1 MLYINALM
9 VAFPVSGQGFS
20 PGFFMENTPATDTY
34 FTRRLAQKGHP
45 IIIAGPCSAE
55 SEAQVLEVARAL
67 KAAGQVDM
75 YRAGIWKPRTK
86 PGGFEGR
93 GTAALPWLQAARQ
106 ETGLPMCIEVATPK
120 HVEEA
125 LKHEIDVLWIG
136 ARTTVNPFAVQEL
149 ADALAGTGVPVM
161 VKNPVNPD
169 LALWIGAIERLERA
183 GLRDIAAIHRGFS
196 TFAPTRYRNAPT
208 WAIPIELKTRR
219 PDLVL
224 FNDPSHIGGR
234 RDLLLP
240 IAQKALDLD
249 YDGLMIETH
258 PDPDHALSDAAQQVT
273 PARLQEILSELKYR
287 YRSSDNI
294 DYRNKAE
301 ELRQKMDE
309 ADHELLEVLARRTA
323 LTQELAEYK
332 KENNVKILQLE
343 RWQEIF
349 RTRPEWAARLGLND
363 KFVAELYKLIHIES
377 IRQQTE
383 VLNGRAIDAVP
394 SPLGPGL

>member
-1 MLYINALM
+1 
-9 VAFPVSGQGFS
+9 
-20 PGFFMENTPATDTY
+20 MENTAPADTF
-34 FTRRLAQKGHP
+34 FTRRLAQKGQP
-45 IIIAGPCSAE
+45 LIIAGPCSAE
-55 SEAQVLEVARAL
+55 SEEQVLTVARAL
-67 KAAGQVDM
+67 KAAGQADM

-93 GTAALPWLQAARQ
+93 GTAALPWLQAAKA
-106 ETGLPMCIEVATPK
+106 ETGLPMAIEVATPK

-125 LKHEIDVLWIG
+125 LKHDIDVLWIG

-149 ADALAGTGVPVM
+149 ADALAGTGKPVM

-183 GLRDIAAIHRGFS
+183 GITDIAAIHRGFS
-196 TFAPTRYRNAPT
+196 TFAPSRYRNAPT

-224 FNDPSHIGGR
+224 INDPSHIGGS

-249 YDGLMIETH
+249 YDGLIIETH

-273 PARLQEILSELKYR
+273 PTRLQELLSELKYR
-287 YRSSDNI
+287 YRSSDNA

-301 ELRQKMDE
+301 ELRQKMDT
-309 ADHELLEVLARRTA
+309 ADHEILEMLARRMA
-323 LTQELAEYK
+323 LIQELAEYK

-343 RWQEIF
+343 RWQDIF
-349 RTRPEWAARLGLND
+349 KTRPEWGRSLNIND
-363 KFVAELYKLIHIES
+363 KFVGELYKLIHIES
-377 IRQQTE
+377 IRLQTE
-383 VLNGRAIDAVP
+383 VLNGRPVDGP
-394 SPLGPGL
+394 TNLGPGL

>member
-1 MLYINALM
+1 
-9 VAFPVSGQGFS
+9 
-20 PGFFMENTPATDTY
+20 MENTAPADTF
-34 FTRRLAQKGHP
+34 FTRRLAQKGQP
-45 IIIAGPCSAE
+45 LIIAGPCSAE
-55 SEAQVLEVARAL
+55 SEEQVLTVARAL
-67 KAAGQVDM
+67 KAAGQADM

-93 GTAALPWLQAARQ
+93 GSAALPWLQAAKA
-106 ETGLPMCIEVATPK
+106 ETGLPMAIEVATPK

-125 LKHEIDVLWIG
+125 LKHDIDVLWIG

-149 ADALAGTGVPVM
+149 ADALAGTNKPVM

-183 GLRDIAAIHRGFS
+183 GITDIAAIHRGFS
-196 TFAPTRYRNAPT
+196 TFAPSRYRNAPT

-224 FNDPSHIGGR
+224 INDPSHIGGS

-249 YDGLMIETH
+249 YDGLIIETH

-273 PARLQEILSELKYR
+273 PARLQQILSELNYR
-287 YRSSDNI
+287 YRSSDNA
-294 DYRNKAE
+294 DYLNKAE
-301 ELRQKMDE
+301 ELRQKMDT
-309 ADHELLEVLARRTA
+309 ADHEILEMLARRMA
-323 LTQELAEYK
+323 LIQELAEYK

-343 RWQEIF
+343 RWQDIF
-349 RTRPEWAARLGLND
+349 KTRPEWGRKLNIND
-363 KFVAELYKLIHIES
+363 KFVGELYKLIHIES
-377 IRQQTE
+377 IRLQTE
-383 VLNGRAIDAVP
+383 VLNGRSVDGPVN
-394 SPLGPGL
+394 LGPGL

>member
-1 MLYINALM
+1 
-9 VAFPVSGQGFS
+9 
-20 PGFFMENTPATDTY
+20 MENTVPTDTY
-34 FTRRLAQKGHP
+34 FARRLAQKGQP
-45 IIIAGPCSAE
+45 LIIAGPCSAE
-55 SEAQVLEVARAL
+55 SEEQVLTVARAL
-67 KAAGQVDM
+67 KAAGQADM

-93 GTAALPWLQAARQ
+93 GSAALPWLQAARA
-106 ETGLPMCIEVATPK
+106 ETGLPMAIEVATPK

-125 LKHEIDVLWIG
+125 LKHDIDVLWIG

-149 ADALAGTGVPVM
+149 ADALAGTGKPVM

-183 GLRDIAAIHRGFS
+183 GITDIAAIHRGFS
-196 TFAPTRYRNAPT
+196 TFAPSRYRNAPT

-224 FNDPSHIGGR
+224 INDPSHIGGS

-249 YDGLMIETH
+249 YDGLIIETH

-273 PARLQEILSELKYR
+273 PVRLQQILSELNYR
-287 YRSSDNI
+287 YRSSDNA
-294 DYRNKAE
+294 DYLNKAE
-301 ELRQKMDE
+301 ELRQKMDT
-309 ADHELLEVLARRTA
+309 ADHEILEMLARRMA
-323 LTQELAEYK
+323 LIQELAEYK

-343 RWQEIF
+343 RWQDIF
-349 RTRPEWAARLGLND
+349 KTRPEWGRKLNIND
-363 KFVAELYKLIHIES
+363 KFVGELYKLIHIES
-377 IRQQTE
+377 IRLQTE
-383 VLNGRAIDAVP
+383 VLNGRPVDGPVN
-394 SPLGPGL
+394 LGPGL

>member
-1 MLYINALM
+1 
-9 VAFPVSGQGFS
+9 
-20 PGFFMENTPATDTY
+20 MENTAPADTF
-34 FTRRLAQKGHP
+34 FTRRLAQKGQP
-45 IIIAGPCSAE
+45 LIIAGPCSAE
-55 SEAQVLEVARAL
+55 SEEQVLTVARAL
-67 KAAGQVDM
+67 KAAGQADM

-93 GTAALPWLQAARQ
+93 GTAALPWLQAAKA
-106 ETGLPMCIEVATPK
+106 ETGLPMAIEVATPK

-125 LKHEIDVLWIG
+125 LKHDIDVLWIG

-149 ADALAGTGVPVM
+149 ADALAGTNKPVM

-183 GLRDIAAIHRGFS
+183 GIRDIAAIHRGFS
-196 TFAPTRYRNAPT
+196 TFAPSRYRNAPT

-224 FNDPSHIGGR
+224 INDPSHIGGS

-249 YDGLMIETH
+249 YDGLIIETH

-273 PARLQEILSELKYR
+273 PARLQQILSELNYR
-287 YRSSDNI
+287 YRSSNNA
-294 DYRNKAE
+294 DYLNKAE
-301 ELRQKMDE
+301 ELRQKMDT
-309 ADHELLEVLARRTA
+309 ADHEILEMLARRMA
-323 LTQELAEYK
+323 LIQELAEYK

-349 RTRPEWAARLGLND
+349 KTRPEWGRKLNID
-363 KFVAELYKLIHIES
+363 EKFVGELYKLIHIES
-377 IRQQTE
+377 IRKQTE
-383 VLNGRAIDAVP
+383 VLNGRPVDGPVN
-394 SPLGPGL
+394 LGPGL